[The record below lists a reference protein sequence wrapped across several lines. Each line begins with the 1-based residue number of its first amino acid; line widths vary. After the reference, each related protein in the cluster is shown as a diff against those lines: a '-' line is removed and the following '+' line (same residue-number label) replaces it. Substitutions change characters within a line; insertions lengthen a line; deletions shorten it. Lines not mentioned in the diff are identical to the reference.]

1 MAKQPQFRK
10 VVGRL
15 VAIGSSTTEGAY
27 TTYTLLRFET
37 ERGEEEVTDITVNES
52 LATRMSI
59 GTQGT
64 FYFLVARV
72 PVFALAWMLFARVT
86 MMAAY
91 RDSSNRLH
99 VDEETQKLRGIR
111 AQVCWLVGLGLAA
124 TVGLFLSIFV
134 VFIPLE
140 IRAVYGLVAA
150 LANPGRDE
158 VLQFINDG
166 RPRA

>member
-1 MAKQPQFRK
+1 MAKRPQFKK

-15 VAIGSSTTEGAY
+15 VAIGSSTTEGSY

-37 ERGEEEVTDITVNES
+37 ERGEEEVTDIKVNES

-64 FYFLVARV
+64 FYFVAGRL
-72 PVFALAWMLFARVT
+72 PVFAQVWVFFVELT

-91 RDSSNRLH
+91 RDPSGKLH
-99 VDEETQKLRGIR
+99 VDEEAQRFRGIR
-111 AQVCWLVGLGLAA
+111 FWFGWIAGLGFAA
-124 TVGLFLSIFV
+124 TVGLLFAMLII
-134 VFIPLE
+134 FIPFE
-140 IRAVYGLVAA
+140 VRAVYGLVAA
-150 LANPGRDE
+150 WKNPGRDE

-166 RPRA
+166 RPHA